1 VSQTRTRRD
10 LPIAIHRWRE
20 GGFGLLA
27 KAMARG
33 PLIIAFDGTPAAQHA
48 IRDAAALLGRRPAV
62 VVVVWKA
69 GLAFELMELPTT
81 MIGLPAAPLDVR
93 TALEVDERAYES
105 ARDLARQGAELA
117 RELGIE
123 AEPRVVAED
132 PETPIAETIISLA
145 KERDAQ
151 AVVVGPH
158 RHGPALLGSVSRDV
172 VRYAPCP
179 VVVASW
185 DGA

>member
-1 VSQTRTRRD
+1 MVLSSSPSTAPR
-10 LPIAIHRWRE
+10 P
-20 GGFGLLA
+20 
-27 KAMARG
+27 
-33 PLIIAFDGTPAAQHA
+33 PSS
-48 IRDAAALLGRRPAV
+48 AAASRIARPAV
-62 VVVVWKA
+62 VGVVWKA
-69 GLAFELMELPTT
+69 GLAFELMERPTAT
-81 MIGLPAAPLDVR
+81 IGLPPAPIDVR
-93 TALEVDERAYES
+93 TALDIDEHTYEM

-117 RELGIE
+117 RELGLE
-123 AEPRVVAED
+123 ADPLVVAED
-132 PETPIAETIISLA
+132 PDIPIAETIVSLA
-145 KERDAQ
+145 RERDAQ

>member
-1 VSQTRTRRD
+1 M
-10 LPIAIHRWRE
+10 
-20 GGFGLLA
+20 G
-27 KAMARG
+27 RG
-33 PLIIAFDGTPAAQHA
+33 PLIMAFDGTPAAEHA

-69 GLAFELMELPTT
+69 GLAFELMELPTAT
-81 MIGLPAAPLDVR
+81 IGLPAAPLDVR
-93 TALEVDERAYES
+93 TALEVDERAYAS

-117 RELGIE
+117 REVGLE
-123 AEPRVVAED
+123 ADPLVVAED
-132 PETPIAETIISLA
+132 PETPIAETIVSLA

-172 VRYAPCP
+172 VRHAPCP
-179 VVVASW
+179 VVVASRN
-185 DGA
+185 GA